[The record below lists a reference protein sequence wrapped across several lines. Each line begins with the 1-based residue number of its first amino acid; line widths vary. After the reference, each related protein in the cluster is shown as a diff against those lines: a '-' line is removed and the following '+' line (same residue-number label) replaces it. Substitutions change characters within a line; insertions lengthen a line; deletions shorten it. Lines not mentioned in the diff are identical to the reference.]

1 MFAAL
6 MYASKVIMEAFPN
19 IHLLGMLTMTLA
31 VVYRKK
37 ALIPIYL
44 YVFIQ
49 GLFSGFSPWWVPYLY
64 IWTLL
69 WGITVLLPKNMHPA
83 VAIPVYSV
91 VCGMHGFLF
100 GILYSPAQALMYG
113 LSVPEWISWI
123 AVGIPYDMIHGI
135 SNLVMGT
142 LVFPLSRLIIKLEEK
157 I

>member
-19 IHLLGMLTMTLA
+19 IHLLGMLTMVLA

-37 ALIPIYL
+37 ALIPLYL

>member
-37 ALIPIYL
+37 ALIPLYL